1 MKQTQHI
8 ESYNNNQFSKEEAY
22 LKAKKRVG
30 QIKGF
35 YWHLLSYIVINIVIL
50 YMISLNVERE
60 NFWTFNVFSTVFYWG
75 IGLFFHFLGVF
86 GRNVFLGK
94 AWEERK
100 IKKILEK
107 EEQQQNWQ

>member
-1 MKQTQHI
+1 MNNKYTK
-8 ESYNNNQFSKEEAY
+8 ETYNQKAYSEQEAY
-22 LKAKKRVG
+22 DKAKKRVG

-50 YMISLNVERE
+50 YMISLHVDSE

-86 GRNVFLGK
+86 GKNVFLGK
-94 AWEERK
+94 DWENKK
-100 IKKILEK
+100 INEILEK
-107 EEQQQNWQ
+107 EEKQNWE